1 MKKVWKK
8 TATIMMAAGL
18 GIAAGFPMQTT
29 YAATD
34 NIIQE
39 DSSNMKQAKYKQP
52 EEWNKTEL
60 KAYQFDSTDK
70 FELYMSTGGSHF
82 YNKNF
87 KSEDHMVKITAA
99 DSGYFAIAVTTNGKS
114 SQKVTLYDASKKKVL
129 AKTTSDDDLEYGK
142 LVKAGDVFYVK
153 MPDKIDKIVI
163 REGVV
168 KDGFTSMKASDTYY
182 ESGTG
187 ASTYH
192 PFSISKRSAV
202 EFNISSIERKGGET
216 YAHVERKEN
225 GLWKRLDNT
234 VKIKPASYD
243 DDFVHGLS
251 KGEYRLVIKAPKT
264 QLNAVSYTRSPIS
277 KKVSYKKSKAK
288 NIRLDDEITN
298 MYTTKEKAVR
308 WYKLKVTSTKQQRI
322 LTLGEDTVSGG
333 YSFTIYRSG
342 SKKAYKTIKVT
353 QTATAKTAKLPK
365 KTGTYYLKVSKITS
379 KTNGTYEIG
388 YY

>member
-1 MKKVWKK
+1 MKKLWKK

-18 GIAAGFPMQTT
+18 GITTTLPMQTV
-29 YAATD
+29 YGATD
-34 NIIQE
+34 HTVQA
-39 DSSNMKQAKYKQP
+39 DSVNTRQTKYKQP

-60 KAYQFDSTDK
+60 KAYQFDSTDQ

-87 KSEDHMVKITAA
+87 KSEDHMVKITVA
-99 DSGYFAIAVTTNGKS
+99 DPGYFAIAATTNGKS

-142 LVKAGDVFYVK
+142 LVKAGEVFYLK
-153 MPDKIDKIVI
+153 MPDKVDKIVI

-216 YAHVERKEN
+216 YAHIDRKEN
-225 GLWKRLDNT
+225 GTWKRLDNT
-234 VKIKPASYD
+234 VKINPASYD

-251 KGEYRLVIKAPKT
+251 KGQYRLVIKAPKT
-264 QLNAVSYTRSPIS
+264 QLNAVSYTRSSIS
-277 KKVSYKKSKAK
+277 KKVAYKKSKAK

-308 WYKLKVTSTKQQRI
+308 WYKIKVTSTKRQRM

-333 YSFTIYRSG
+333 YKFIVYKAG
-342 SKKAYKTIKVT
+342 SKKAYKTVKVT
-353 QTATAKTAKLPK
+353 QTATAKTVKLPK
-365 KTGTYYLKVSKITS
+365 KTGTYYIRISKLTS